1 MTMNPTVAFILKS
14 QQDSVS
20 RHTLSMWTVYNLPD
34 GYVARKFEFK
44 GGEPVAT
51 KETLSTTDAAGLE
64 LLRDAFKQAG
74 LHCMPRREYEAP
86 QIIEA
91 SV

>member
-1 MTMNPTVAFILKS
+1 MNPTIAFILKS

-20 RHTLSMWTVYNLPD
+20 RHTLSMWTVFSRPD

-44 GGEPVAT
+44 GNEPVST
-51 KETLSTTDAAGLE
+51 EETLRTTDAAGLE

-74 LHCMPRREYEAP
+74 LQRMRNTHDDP
-86 QIIEA
+86 QIIETW
-91 SV
+91 V